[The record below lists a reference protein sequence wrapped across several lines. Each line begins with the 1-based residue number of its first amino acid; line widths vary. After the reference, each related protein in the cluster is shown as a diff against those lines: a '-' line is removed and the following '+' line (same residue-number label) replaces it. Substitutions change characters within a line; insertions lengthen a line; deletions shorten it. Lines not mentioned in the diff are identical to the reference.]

1 MPDIQRVQIRRISGA
16 AFAIEFIILYSG
28 VKQQAMNKA
37 NQLNK
42 YLPNLFEFGVI
53 VIAGIGMY
61 ALISSGYLNIFAIK
75 VIILLLS
82 FIKTGWF
89 IYESSKQ
96 ILAITRQ
103 NLPYHRFL
111 LMLGINMIQIILSFA
126 VDYFLLHLADAGSF
140 NGIIESNRIAYQFF
154 DFFYYSCLNF
164 SFFGFGDITPNHI
177 SAKIITLTEV
187 LLAFASVIFVLSD
200 FVTLKDSLGKND
212 KNT

>member
-1 MPDIQRVQIRRISGA
+1 
-16 AFAIEFIILYSG
+16 
-28 VKQQAMNKA
+28 MNTT

-42 YLPNLFEFGVI
+42 YLPNLLEFGVI
-53 VIAGIGMY
+53 VITGIGMY
-61 ALISSGYLNIFAIK
+61 ALVNSGYLNVFAIK
-75 VIILLLS
+75 IIILLLS
-82 FIKTGWF
+82 LIKTAWF

-96 ILAITRQ
+96 ILIITRQ

-111 LMLGINMIQIILSFA
+111 LMLGVNMIQIILSFA
-126 VDYFLLHLADAGSF
+126 VDYFLLYLADVGSF
-140 NGIIESNRIAYQFF
+140 NGIIESKLVLYQFF

-200 FVTLKDSLGKND
+200 FVTLKDSLGK
-212 KNT
+212 KEEKR

>member
-1 MPDIQRVQIRRISGA
+1 MHQSIVIRR
-16 AFAIEFIILYSG
+16 
-28 VKQQAMNKA
+28 
-37 NQLNK
+37 
-42 YLPNLFEFGVI
+42 YLPNLAEFAVI
-53 VIAGIGMY
+53 VFTGIGMY
-61 ALISSGYLNIFAIK
+61 GLIRSHFLNPFVCKI
-75 VIILLLS
+75 IILLLS
-82 FIKTGWF
+82 LIKTGWF

-96 ILAITRQ
+96 IVTITRQ

-126 VDYFLLHLADAGSF
+126 VDYFLLYLTDTGSF
-140 NGIIESNRIAYQFF
+140 NGITGDTSVLYQFF

-200 FVTLKDSLGKND
+200 FVTLKDSLGNKEKKRKTDINA
-212 KNT
+212 